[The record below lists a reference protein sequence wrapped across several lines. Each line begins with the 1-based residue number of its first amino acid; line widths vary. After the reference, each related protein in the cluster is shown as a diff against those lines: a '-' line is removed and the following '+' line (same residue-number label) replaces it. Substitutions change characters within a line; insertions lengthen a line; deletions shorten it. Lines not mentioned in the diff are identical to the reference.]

1 MFILTKVFTTIPS
14 CILHVLDND
23 TQEEMPH
30 AFFKVAPHVYP
41 KNKVNA
47 RSCCE
52 KYNFKNNK
60 QCPNSMEIFSY
71 IIVLVVFYLKTH
83 PYLLA
88 SLNRDH
94 P

>member
-1 MFILTKVFTTIPS
+1 MLILTKVFTTIPS
-14 CILHVLDND
+14 CRLHVLDND

-52 KYNFKNNK
+52 KYNFKNNNK
-60 QCPNSMEIFSY
+60 CPDSVEIFSY
-71 IIVLVVFYLKTH
+71 VIVFYLKVH
-83 PYLLA
+83 PYLIANL
-88 SLNRDH
+88 SRDH
-94 P
+94 H